1 MEELTTDGR
10 SKSDKEDR
18 TARGPGQRDEVF
30 YVFRTRS
37 SPVSGIETLS
47 KRSVPFT
54 TQIFILPSVNAD
66 SHTVPVVTVGESRV

>member
-10 SKSDKEDR
+10 SKSDNEDG
-18 TARGPGQRDEVF
+18 TAKGPGQRDEVF

-54 TQIFILPSVNAD
+54 TQIFILPS
-66 SHTVPVVTVGESRV
+66 ESTRTPTPSQ